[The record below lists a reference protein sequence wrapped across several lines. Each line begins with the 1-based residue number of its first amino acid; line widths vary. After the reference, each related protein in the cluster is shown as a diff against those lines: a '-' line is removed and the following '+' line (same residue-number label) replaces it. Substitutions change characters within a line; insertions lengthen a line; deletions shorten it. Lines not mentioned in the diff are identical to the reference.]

1 VADSLLIRLEF
12 PRCAYSG
19 ADLGAAEALPAPA
32 RVQSAFL
39 AAAAGGPFAD
49 AKGQRL
55 VADERHRQAVRWLE
69 MHKPLAIIAP
79 RVEITTYAARR
90 YRLRAAPVPFLN
102 DTPFE
107 PLAALDGP
115 VIYVWP
121 AADRDVLEGLGELAL
136 EVTHVGRAESIVI
149 ADVSQGALPD
159 NRSRLLRRV
168 EGRGPG
174 EVLRVPTPGRVE
186 ALEAAHAK
194 ATGKGRY
201 GPGSKGR
208 QASDEPVESAG
219 ELATTLCRF
228 TRDEALGPWPFA
240 EAWRLSLDGRLP
252 QWACRLDRRV
262 AVAAAVHRAIVA
274 AIGADVPSFVSGRD
288 GDGPLRGAGHLAI
301 HPLITRGQ
309 WGQSQIVLGVPDGVP
324 EADRGALLE
333 ALERRPRLKLAG
345 STLRLGVPAIGYALP
360 FWAEAGEL
368 MATSVPIVLDAVGSP
383 RRGRWTLDDAV
394 ICSVGYAMRG
404 VLEAEGIDF
413 NGGWAFRQELVL
425 QLRALGVRANA
436 RRVASGASAF
446 VHRASPRDLLVAVH
460 ANVELGELAPA
471 PGGLLALGRARHM
484 GGGLL
489 EPVRGDD
496 S

>member
-1 VADSLLIRLEF
+1 MADSLFIRLEF

-19 ADLGAAEALPAPA
+19 AEFGAAEALPAPA

-39 AAAAGGPFAD
+39 AAAAGGAFAHTE
-49 AKGQRL
+49 GRHL
-55 VADERHRQAVRWLE
+55 VAGERHRNAVRWLE
-69 MHKPLAIIAP
+69 MHKPLGIIAP
-79 RVEITTYAARR
+79 RVEVTTYAARR
-90 YRLRAAPVPFLN
+90 YRLRAAPVPFLTV
-102 DTPFE
+102 TPFE
-107 PLAALDGP
+107 PFAALDGP
-115 VIYVWP
+115 VTYVWP
-121 AADRDVLEGLGELAL
+121 AADRDVLEGLAELAP

-159 NRSRLLRRV
+159 DGSRLLRRV

-186 ALEAAHAK
+186 ALEAAHVK
-194 ATGKGRY
+194 ATGKGRH

-208 QASDEPVESAG
+208 QASDEPVETAG

-228 TRDEALGPWPFA
+228 TRDEAVGPWPFA
-240 EAWRLSLDGRLP
+240 EAWRLSIEGSLP
-252 QWACRLDRRV
+252 QWAYRLDRRV
-262 AVAAAVHRAIVA
+262 ALAAAVHRAIVA
-274 AIGADVPSFVSGRD
+274 AIGTDVPSFVSGRD
-288 GDGPLRGAGHLAI
+288 GDGPLRGASHLAI
-301 HPLITRGQ
+301 HPFIARGHL
-309 WGQSQIVLGVPDGVP
+309 GEIVLGVPGGVP

-333 ALERRPRLKLAG
+333 ALERRLRLKLAR
-345 STLRLGVPAIGYALP
+345 STLRLGVPAISYALP

-425 QLRALGVRANA
+425 QLRARGVQANA
-436 RRVASGASAF
+436 RRVAAGASAF

-460 ANVELGELAPA
+460 ANVALGELAPA
-471 PGGLLALGRARHM
+471 PGGLLALGRARHL

-489 EPVRGDD
+489 EPVLGGAL
-496 S
+496 